1 MGSVPSF
8 DARAESRN
16 GIARIALAGELDVAT
31 VGVMNEGMAAFED
44 DGVSAIMLDLR
55 ELTFIDSSGLL
66 AFLQAR
72 TRAKANGHRFLLVG
86 ASPAARRL
94 FALTRTE
101 TILLGDDEVVSVIGQ
116 FTRRNDLG
124 ARRAVAADGDSDV

>member
-1 MGSVPSF
+1 MGFVPSF

-31 VGVMNEGMAAFED
+31 VGVLNERMAAFED

-101 TILLGDDEVVSVIGQ
+101 TILLGGTMRSS
-116 FTRRNDLG
+116 
-124 ARRAVAADGDSDV
+124 A

>member
-1 MGSVPSF
+1 MGFVPSF
-8 DARAESRN
+8 DVSAESRN
-16 GIARIALAGELDVAT
+16 GIARIALAGELDAAT
-31 VGVMNEGMAAFED
+31 VPVLDERMAAFEG

-72 TRAKANGHRFLLVG
+72 TRAEANGHRLVLVG
-86 ASPAARRL
+86 ASPAVRHL
-94 FALTRTE
+94 FAATRTE
-101 TILLGDDEVVSVIGQ
+101 TLLGDDEVLSVLDQ

-124 ARRAVAADGDSDV
+124 ARRAVAAVGDSHV